1 MRGNPQLCLLT
12 ANSGVQQELHAA
24 GLGRREKN
32 QQLQEPL
39 FSRNLRLVS
48 TERGS
53 ISNCWQYA
61 MQYGAQSGGSSQVV
75 SRPCPYLPPSE
86 RGCHARTPMRA
97 RRNHLNSRTFYA
109 T

>member
-39 FSRNLRLVS
+39 FSRNLRLV
-48 TERGS
+48 EVLRS
-53 ISNCWQYA
+53 IGGK
-61 MQYGAQSGGSSQVV
+61 YGKSPGEVAIAWVLRQPAVTGAIVG
-75 SRPCPYLPPSE
+75 
-86 RGCHARTPMRA
+86 AR
-97 RRNHLNSRTFYA
+97 
-109 T
+109 